1 MKRKTGKHLLLLLF
15 LLPLLILLQNFIQQ
29 RSQASLLKPDT
40 CFTESFRE
48 QALSSALYAELEE
61 RVHSDGEFAD
71 LLTTTMLN
79 GKFFPKYLSGNRK
92 AYLRFKPKA
101 YYDLRSCYLAVWK
114 DLENFPIPIR
124 NDREIWQEIF
134 YENTF
139 GAARSYG
146 GSGADPW
153 IHGRY
158 RIRRRRN
165 VRKISGSSSSGNLHK
180 STGKRG
186 TECKPLLCL
195 TGNGEKSKKIHLLI
209 TNFLKYML

>member
-79 GKFFPKYLSGNRK
+79 GKFFPKYLSGNRE

-114 DLENFPIPIR
+114 DLESFPFQSETI
-124 NDREIWQEIF
+124 EK
-134 YENTF
+134 Y
-139 GAARSYG
+139 
-146 GSGADPW
+146 
-153 IHGRY
+153 
-158 RIRRRRN
+158 
-165 VRKISGSSSSGNLHK
+165 
-180 STGKRG
+180 GKRFFMK
-186 TECKPLLCL
+186 TPLALPEAMVEAGRTKAAISL
-195 TGNGEKSKKIHLLI
+195 AG
-209 TNFLKYML
+209 FLNPDFIL